1 MPAIGLYRIQAS
13 RTGQFLGFTEPV
25 FGPDI
30 TETLDGVTVTYP
42 EFCSMIFKR
51 LIKGKIAKFPVKR
64 FWKEEYAKA
73 SNKTSAPNK
82 MWLTKPK
89 FMICKCTE
97 SLGYRIAFPE
107 EVSQEP
113 TYEEMEG
120 KTEILDT
127 DKILEFPSVNGVDK
141 LKQALNISPAETQE
155 IITEEAPEEIVD
167 EGLPIMPI
175 GKYKGKSMDEIPENY
190 LQWLSANN
198 KDYKSLAE
206 QELIRRQAN

>member
-1 MPAIGLYRIQAS
+1 
-13 RTGQFLGFTEPV
+13 
-25 FGPDI
+25 
-30 TETLDGVTVTYP
+30 
-42 EFCSMIFKR
+42 
-51 LIKGKIAKFPVKR
+51 
-64 FWKEEYAKA
+64 
-73 SNKTSAPNK
+73 
-82 MWLTKPK
+82 
-89 FMICKCTE
+89 
-97 SLGYRIAFPE
+97 
-107 EVSQEP
+107 
-113 TYEEMEG
+113 MEG
-120 KTEILDT
+120 KTEMLDT

-198 KDYKSLAE
+198 QDYKPLAD